1 MSEADASSSFAS
13 SSRASAPHESVA
25 ASDDASLV
33 VVLVNAPPAVA
44 PAIARALVERRLA
57 ACVNVVPRVVSVYRW
72 EGAVVQDEE
81 STLLV
86 KTRAAL
92 VDAIAAAMPELHPYA
107 VPEVIAL
114 PIDADRGNAAYLRWV
129 RAETT
134 AS

>member
-1 MSEADASSSFAS
+1 VNEADASSSFAS
-13 SSRASAPHESVA
+13 ESGESAA
-25 ASDDASLV
+25 DSDDAPLA

-57 ACVNVVPRVVSVYRW
+57 ACVNVVPRVASVYRW
-72 EGAVVQDEE
+72 EGAVVEDEE
-81 STLLV
+81 STLVV

-114 PIDADRGNAAYLRWV
+114 PIDAARGNAAYLRWV

-134 AS
+134 AG